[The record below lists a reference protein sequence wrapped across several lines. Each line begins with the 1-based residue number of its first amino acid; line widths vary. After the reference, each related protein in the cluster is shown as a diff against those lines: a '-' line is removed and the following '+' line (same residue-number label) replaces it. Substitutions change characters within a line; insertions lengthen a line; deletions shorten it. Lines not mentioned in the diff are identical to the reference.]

1 MTICPYKLVLLGIT
15 VVFAALVAVYS
26 GPDSIDELDEDAD
39 DKYLKEKLRER
50 RQRRSRNGGS
60 FGRHELHESHA
71 KLASGRVLSWESAT
85 SWMDYRPDWIIRFK
99 ICRPQLYRTLY
110 LSCVVMLVVFHLEI
124 FSGGWMCR
132 QLFAPSPNTTSTL
145 DLRSH

>member
-26 GPDSIDELDEDAD
+26 GPESIDDVDEDED

-50 RQRRSRNGGS
+50 RQRRSRDGGS
-60 FGRHELHESHA
+60 FGTDEMHA
-71 KLASGRVLSWESAT
+71 KLGSGRVSSWESAT
-85 SWMDYRPDWIIRFK
+85 TWMDYRPDWVIRFK

-132 QLFAPSPNTTSTL
+132 QLFAPSPNITATL
-145 DLRSH
+145 DLQSH